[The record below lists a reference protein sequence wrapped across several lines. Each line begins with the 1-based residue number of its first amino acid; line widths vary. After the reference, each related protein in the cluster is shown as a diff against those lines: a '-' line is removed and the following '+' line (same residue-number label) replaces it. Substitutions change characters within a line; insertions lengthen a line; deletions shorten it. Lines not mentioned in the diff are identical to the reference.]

1 MIVVAVV
8 DWTMVM
14 AAVVDAIVV
23 IVNVS
28 KGIAAHD
35 TRLWNQLPHERIN

>member
-1 MIVVAVV
+1 MIVVVV
-8 DWTMVM
+8 DWTMVL

-35 TRLWNQLPHERIN
+35 TRLRNQLPHERIN